1 MKIPSWVSTIA
12 GQVLGL
18 VAGYLTDGGELTWKA
33 FAAYAVPALVG
44 LLTKQFHIGKKE
56 TV

>member
-56 TV
+56 GV

>member
-1 MKIPSWVSTIA
+1 MTIPSWVSTLA

-18 VAGYLTDGGELTWKA
+18 LGGYIVDGGELTWKA
-33 FAAYAVPALVG
+33 VG
-44 LLTKQFHIGKKE
+44 LYLLLSVGGLLKKQFTIGKKE